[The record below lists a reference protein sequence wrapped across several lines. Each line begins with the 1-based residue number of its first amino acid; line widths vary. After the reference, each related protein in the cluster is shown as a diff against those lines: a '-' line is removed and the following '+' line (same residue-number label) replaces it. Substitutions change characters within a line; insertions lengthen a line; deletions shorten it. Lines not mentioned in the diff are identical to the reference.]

1 MPQDR
6 ELDRKI
12 GAAMRSLRKRC
23 SMSDSEV
30 ADRMGYGPNGRQ
42 QIHRWERGERAIS
55 AGRLLLYLRAIGAS
69 FNELEGALDPPRP
82 SSRRLEEISL
92 RLRKLADSTGRRVP
106 GSAR

>member
-1 MPQDR
+1 MLQNR
-6 ELDRKI
+6 ELDRQI

-23 SMSDSEV
+23 SVSDSEV

-69 FNELEGALDPPRP
+69 FGELEGALDLRRP
-82 SSRRLEEISL
+82 SNRRLEKISL
-92 RLRKLADSTGRRVP
+92 RLRKLADSTGRRAP
-106 GSAR
+106 GSVR